1 MATSDL
7 NVRTPVEFSSVLSN
21 VESLVALVEPSG
33 SRGFGTIPAAAPLE
47 TTAKIMVVDDEPIN
61 IMVAVKYLEH
71 AGFSRVLS
79 SGDARGAFAMVCQ
92 EAPDVLLLDIMMPE
106 VDGLAILREIRAT
119 PRFAQLPVIIL
130 TAVEDRQVKAAALEL
145 GATDFLTKPV
155 DPMEL
160 IPRVRNALSIKTYQ
174 DYLAHQAREL
184 KHLVQQR
191 TAELAASRLEVIHCL
206 GRAAEFRDNDTGMHV
221 VRVGRY
227 AATIALR
234 LGFDEATVEL
244 LEHAAPLHDLGKIG
258 IPDAILLKPGKLDP
272 EEFELMKR
280 HCEFGARIVE
290 ETSLEDRRRLSS
302 STLLGMELQGISHSP
317 TLRMAGLIALTHHE
331 KWDGSGYPLGLRGE
345 EIPIES
351 RITAVADVFDALS
364 SQRPYKPPFPLEKCF
379 TILEEGRGR
388 HFDPTV
394 LDAFF
399 ASKEEVLTIFRVF
412 ADREPAS
419 LSHAAGAEKNV
430 RSRPLVSGLPPDDP
444 AFGQIVACFA
454 ARLGEQLEAG
464 RQAWHARD
472 SERILRLAHWLQGA
486 SLAIDLPVFA
496 FHAERLKELAKAES
510 LVEVGPLLDELG
522 ELCKAIVIPAQ
533 AAEPCTPP
541 RLLDSRHLA
550 G

>member
-7 NVRTPVEFSSVLSN
+7 NVRTPAELSSVLSN
-21 VESLVALVEPSG
+21 VESLVALIEPSASG
-33 SRGFGTIPAAAPLE
+33 ALGAIPAAAPLE

-71 AGFSRVLS
+71 AGFSRVAS
-79 SGDARGAFAMVCQ
+79 SSDARGAFATICQ

-106 VDGLAILREIRAT
+106 VDGLAILHQIRAE

-160 IPRVRNALSIKTYQ
+160 IPRVRNSLSIKTNQ

-184 KHLVQQR
+184 KRQVQQR

-227 AATIALR
+227 AATIAQQ
-234 LGFDEATVEL
+234 LGLDETTAEL

-258 IPDAILLKPGKLDP
+258 IPDAILLKPGKLNP

-280 HCEFGARIVE
+280 HCEFGVRIVE

-302 STLLGMELQGISHSP
+302 HMLLGAELKGISHSP

-345 EIPIES
+345 EIPLES

-379 TILEEGRGR
+379 AILEEGRGR
-388 HFDPTV
+388 HFDPKV

-399 ASKEEVLTIFRVF
+399 ACKEEVLTIFRVF
-412 ADREPAS
+412 ADREPTSLAHAS
-419 LSHAAGAEKNV
+419 WAEKDAS
-430 RSRPLVSGLPPDDP
+430 SRPLVSGLPTDDP
-444 AFGQIVACFA
+444 AFGQIVARFA

-464 RQAWHARD
+464 RQAWHEGD
-472 SERILRLAHWLQGA
+472 SERILRLAEWLRGA

-496 FHAERLKELAKAES
+496 VHAGRLEELANAQS
-510 LVEVGPLLDELG
+510 LVEVGQLLDELT

-533 AAEPCTPP
+533 AATIRSSTP
-541 RLLDSRHLA
+541 LA
-550 G
+550 